1 MTSQYDDHYT
11 IKDYY
16 LRLALDFILYI
27 HMYIHTDT
35 LLLCLLVINYGQMCA
50 ELSGLTAAKS
60 ASAGVPDD
68 LCLLLQPFITRA
80 GKRRRKIED

>member
-11 IKDYY
+11 NKDCY
-16 LRLALDFILYI
+16 LRSALDFILYI

-35 LLLCLLVINYGQMCA
+35 LLLCLVINYGQMCA
-50 ELSGLTAAKS
+50 KLSGLTAAKS
-60 ASAGVPDD
+60 ASAGVPED